1 MNTDCLK
8 LETDRWKLET
18 DNKTI
23 ETENWETYE
32 LSDALNADEL
42 LALGLS
48 AANLGDLEL
57 AQAVADRLSTLASN
71 SPNNTTLNLI
81 SMEINALTM
90 FKKGQEDA
98 AIDMLM
104 NAVSIAENQSPPRGA
119 ASPLKPVHELAGD
132 LLLAMGSHSK
142 AAQLYETSLG
152 RMANR
157 PRALLGAARSYAGM
171 SDDYNARQKF
181 QAFYS
186 LSKDS
191 DIAAV
196 SEAERYLGL

>member
-1 MNTDCLK
+1 MK
-8 LETDRWKLET
+8 ARHI
-18 DNKTI
+18 I

-186 LSKDS
+186 LWKDS